1 MSDNPKQNG
10 WNEYSRLVLAELE
23 KLNTKVDTLSTEIN
37 TINQGMIKIEQIKDE
52 IEVLKEWKN
61 KVDEVSSPT
70 QLKELQKEVNDLKTF
85 KTMSTT
91 VWVVVQI
98 IFGIVATA
106 FGLYLK
112 SS

>member
-1 MSDNPKQNG
+1 MSKPQQQNG

-52 IEVLKEWKN
+52 VEVLKEWKN

-85 KTMSTT
+85 KTDRKS
-91 VWVVVQI
+91 VV
-98 IFGIVATA
+98 
-106 FGLYLK
+106 
-112 SS
+112 